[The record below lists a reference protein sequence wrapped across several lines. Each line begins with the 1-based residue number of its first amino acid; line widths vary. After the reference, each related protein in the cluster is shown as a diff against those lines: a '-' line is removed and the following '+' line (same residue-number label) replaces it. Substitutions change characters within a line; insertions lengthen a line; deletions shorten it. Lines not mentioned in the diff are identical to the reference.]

1 MITQYITGETHPSP
15 FAALHHRNIIPVYI
29 LSNNRNLTVV
39 NLSVFL
45 IHQQFKKHEF
55 SNQIFCFETDELFF
69 PLNSGEK
76 NYSTRIIGNAKI
88 LSRRQGSLQKR
99 RENENVTIF

>member
-1 MITQYITGETHPSP
+1 MSVH
-15 FAALHHRNIIPVYI
+15 I

-45 IHQQFKKHEF
+45 KHQQFKKHEVHP
-55 SNQIFCFETDELFF
+55 NIICFETDKLFF

-76 NYSTRIIGNAKI
+76 LEHSNNW
-88 LSRRQGSLQKR
+88 KR
-99 RENENVTIF
+99 